1 MSPYT
6 KDAFH
11 RYVIDNENKA
21 VNPLQ
26 EGTKMAAHYV
36 LTVPSGGQHTIRCRL
51 SACND
56 RVPMPFGETLF
67 DDVLSRRKHE
77 ADEFYKTVIP
87 GKRIIK
93 LYIN

>member
-6 KDAFH
+6 KDAFN
-11 RYVIDNENKA
+11 RYVIDNENEA
-21 VNPLQ
+21 VNLLH

-56 RVPMPFGETLF
+56 RVPVPFGETIF
-67 DDVLSRRKHE
+67 DDVVLQRKHE

-87 GKRIIK
+87 G
-93 LYIN
+93 